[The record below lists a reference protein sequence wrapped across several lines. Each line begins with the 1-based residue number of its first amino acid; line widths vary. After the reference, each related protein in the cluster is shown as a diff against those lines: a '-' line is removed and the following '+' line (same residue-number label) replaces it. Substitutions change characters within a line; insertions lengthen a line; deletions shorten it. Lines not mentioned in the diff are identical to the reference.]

1 MGAWRKCM
9 FTWTKCIESIKSLY
23 TNKNVKIMKNKTNKQ
38 KETEIAT
45 VIFDLYSPELKGP
58 NYIV

>member
-1 MGAWRKCM
+1 
-9 FTWTKCIESIKSLY
+9 
-23 TNKNVKIMKNKTNKQ
+23 MKNKTNKQ